1 VNAAPSDVD
10 RRIASFREAV
20 KASGV
25 KLTHQRLEIFRE
37 VAASLDHPDADSIFR
52 EVRRRVPT
60 VSLDTVYRTLWLLND
75 LGLIT
80 TLGPRRESVRFDAN
94 LAHHHHYVCVQCGL
108 ARDFES
114 AELNALHLPDA
125 VKRLG
130 SISGTHVEVR
140 GVCER
145 CMKRAPRSPQPA
157 SSGRKRGRGVSVRQG
172 TRGSGA
178 PRQGAGRKTEGRR
191 RGVRHV
197 GDRGH
202 PFHKRRGILGARQVI
217 PAPAS
222 GRSKR

>member
-1 VNAAPSDVD
+1 MKVELAEVD
-10 RRIASFREAV
+10 RRVDRF
-20 KASGV
+20 KAESRAAGV

-37 VAASLDHPDADSIFR
+37 LAASHDHPDADTIFR

-94 LAHHHHYVCVQCGL
+94 LTPHHHYVCVQCGL

-114 AELNALHLPDA
+114 AALNALRLPEA

-130 SISGTHVEVR
+130 SVSGTHVEVR

-145 CMKRAPRSPQPA
+145 CMKRARRPSQPA
-157 SSGRKRGRGVSVRQG
+157 SPGNKGGL
-172 TRGSGA
+172 
-178 PRQGAGRKTEGRR
+178 
-191 RGVRHV
+191 RH
-197 GDRGH
+197 
-202 PFHKRRGILGARQVI
+202 
-217 PAPAS
+217 
-222 GRSKR
+222 

>member
-1 VNAAPSDVD
+1 VNSAASETE
-10 RRIASFREAV
+10 RRIAGFREAA

-37 VAASLDHPDADSIFR
+37 LAASHDHPDADTVFR

-94 LAHHHHYVCVQCGL
+94 LTRHHHYVCVQCGL

-114 AELNALHLPDA
+114 ADLNALHLPEA

-130 SISGTHVEVR
+130 SVAGTHVEVR
-140 GVCER
+140 GVCES
-145 CMKRAPRSPQPA
+145 CLKRAGKTSQPD
-157 SSGRKRGRGVSVRQG
+157 
-172 TRGSGA
+172 A
-178 PRQGAGRKTEGRR
+178 PSR
-191 RGVRHV
+191 RG
-197 GDRGH
+197 G
-202 PFHKRRGILGARQVI
+202 Q
-217 PAPAS
+217 
-222 GRSKR
+222 RS